1 MAMLKFINFL
11 GERFINYKTIKNENG
26 LTLIELLAT
35 ILLSSMVIII
45 LMTTLSI
52 GIKYNVSESKKV
64 RLQQEAN
71 LVIATIT
78 NKHRDGD
85 CYILDEEGEKLFFYK
100 CDETKSK
107 QGSVTENLFN
117 YDINTNE
124 FSGNPK
130 KDDLE
135 ISLTVIDPVN
145 EKLRVTINSTISR
158 VKTDN

>member
-1 MAMLKFINFL
+1 M
-11 GERFINYKTIKNENG
+11 GETIINYKTIRNENG

-35 ILLSSMVIII
+35 ILLSSMVVII
-45 LMTTLSI
+45 LMTTFSI
-52 GIKYNVSESKKV
+52 GIKYNISESKKV

-78 NKHRDGD
+78 NKHRDGE
-85 CYILDEEGEKLFFYK
+85 CYSLDKEGEKLFFYTCGDNK
-100 CDETKSK
+100 TK
-107 QGSVTENLFN
+107 QESVTENLFK
-117 YDINTNE
+117 YEIDTNE

-145 EKLRVTINSTISR
+145 EKLKVTINSTISR
-158 VKTDN
+158 IKTDK